1 MFSGRLIVNIKVT
14 TFCKQKLN
22 NHKIS
27 AHSIPSGNLDFLGSY
42 YNLQIITNSIQLA
55 YFSLSLSQSKINLIL
70 PTLDSNGCLAILEHF
85 TGCLFL
91 QLKEYI
97 IILQKK
103 DDNQIR

>member
-1 MFSGRLIVNIKVT
+1 MFSRRLIVNIKIT

-27 AHSIPSGNLDFLGSY
+27 AHSISFSNLDFLGGY
-42 YNLQIITNSIQLA
+42 YNLQIITNKFHTTCIL
-55 YFSLSLSQSKINLIL
+55 QSKINLIL
-70 PTLDSNGCLAILEHF
+70 PALDYNGCLAILDHF

-97 IILQKK
+97 IILQKN
-103 DDNQIR
+103 DNQIR